1 MASGLLTFTRLV
13 DATMSTATYRLS
25 LFPIASLEIYFF
37 ENLAL
42 PSPWS
47 VNGPPEL
54 IGTLGTG
61 PHQFSSDILTLFQS
75 GGGGA
80 NYVPT

>member
-1 MASGLLTFTRLV
+1 
-13 DATMSTATYRLS
+13 MSTATYLLS

-47 VNGPPEL
+47 VTGPPEF
-54 IGTLGTG
+54 IGTLGDWS
-61 PHQFSSDILTLFQS
+61 PPIFVIYINPISIR

-80 NYVPT
+80 HFVPSKFFDNPAGLGL